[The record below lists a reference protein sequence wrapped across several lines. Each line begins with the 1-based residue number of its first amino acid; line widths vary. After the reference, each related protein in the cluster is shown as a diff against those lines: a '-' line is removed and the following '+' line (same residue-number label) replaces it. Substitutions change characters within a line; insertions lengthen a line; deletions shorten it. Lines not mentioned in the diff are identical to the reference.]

1 MMKRNIF
8 HYLAIAGSI
17 FKTYSQD
24 LFPVTQLT
32 SDSEKKG
39 FPAWS
44 PDSDLVVYSV
54 IADNDTLRKTELWQ
68 ISIEGKS
75 LKHIYLGLAEHPKW
89 SPDGRFI
96 VFDADSGKSI
106 QMIPAQGGTLVKI
119 LPDFVLIRSG
129 GSPCWSPDGLNI
141 AFREGGSMSICVI
154 NLNTKAITRV
164 FSGNGLVPVP
174 GCWTKDGKH
183 IFITLLDRQT
193 RKSALWKVSADG
205 REKTLI
211 TGHHEGLYRFIDLSP
226 DGSLLVYCAMEKL
239 DERWVSG
246 LWVMSVNGGP
256 SICMVGPQ
264 GFNEAQQWSPDGKK
278 LVFSSSRSGSNL
290 WFMEVDPDAEKS
302 RLEK

>member
-1 MMKRNIF
+1 MKKNSF
-8 HYLAIAGSI
+8 LFLAIAVSI

-32 SDSEKKG
+32 FDSEKKG
-39 FPAWS
+39 FPTWS
-44 PDSDLVVYSV
+44 PDLESVVYSV
-54 IADNDTLRKTELWQ
+54 IADNDSPGKTGLWQ
-68 ISIEGKS
+68 ISIESKS
-75 LKHIYLGLAEHPKW
+75 PKQIYSGMAEHPKW

-106 QMIPAQGGTLVKI
+106 QMIPAKGGAPVKI
-119 LPDFVLIRSG
+119 LPDSVVIRSG

-154 NLNTKAITRV
+154 NLNTRAITRV

-193 RKSALWKVSADG
+193 RKSTLWKVSGDG

-211 TGHHEGLYRFIDLSP
+211 TGHHEGIYRFLDLSP
-226 DGSLLVYCAMEKL
+226 DGSLLVYCAMEKVE
-239 DERWVSG
+239 ERWVSG
-246 LWVMSVNGGP
+246 LWVMQADGGP
-256 SICMVGPQ
+256 SISLVGPP
-264 GFNEAQQWSPDGKK
+264 GFNEAPQWSPDGKT

-290 WFMEVDPDAEKS
+290 WFMEVDPEAVK
-302 RLEK
+302 LKLKK

>member
-1 MMKRNIF
+1 MKKNTLLF
-8 HYLAIAGSI
+8 LAIAVGI

-39 FPAWS
+39 FPTWS
-44 PDSDLVVYSV
+44 PDSESVVYSV
-54 IADNDTLRKTELWQ
+54 IADNDTLRKTGLWQ
-68 ISIEGKS
+68 ISIESKS
-75 LKHIYLGLAEHPKW
+75 PKQIYSGLAEHPKW

-106 QMIPAQGGTLVKI
+106 QMIPARGGTPVKI
-119 LPDFVLIRSG
+119 LPDSVVIRSG
-129 GSPCWSPDGLNI
+129 GSPCWSPDGLYI
-141 AFREGGSMSICVI
+141 AFREGGSMSICVM
-154 NLNTKAITRV
+154 NLNTRAITRV

-193 RKSALWKVSADG
+193 RKSALWKVTADG

-226 DGSLLVYCAMEKL
+226 DGSLLVYCAMEKV

-246 LWVMSVNGGP
+246 LWVISANGGP
-256 SICMVGPQ
+256 SICMVEPQ
-264 GFNEAQQWSPDGKK
+264 SFNETPQWSPDGKK

-290 WFMEVDPDAEKS
+290 WFMEVDPEVIKS
-302 RLEK
+302 NLKK